1 MMFELKDNNFRLG
14 SIILVTS
21 SAFMLVFFSSFH
33 GGRLFILEN
42 KT

>member
-21 SAFMLVFFSSFH
+21 SAFMLVFLVLSMEEDY
-33 GGRLFILEN
+33 LF
-42 KT
+42 